1 MYVKL
6 TIAERLKDLRTER
19 RLTLEQLAE
28 QTGLSRAALGR
39 YESDDCKE
47 ISPTAVV
54 TLAKFYG
61 VSADYLLGLTETKN
75 HSNTDLHDL
84 HLSDDMIELLAN
96 GRINNRLLCE
106 IAAHKDFRRLM
117 TDIEI
122 CVDRIADS
130 RINDLNTMLSA
141 VRQKILDDQEVDQD
155 DLYVRTLELAQI
167 STESYFSHVIQ
178 HDLDAILHD
187 IREAHRRDSTTADSD
202 SPAADAAKRLQE
214 AMRYEGSREEKMV
227 RVFLANLGSPYDRL
241 TKEEFEYIKIHPQK
255 GCDIVNTILSGLD
268 DDSLLKVAENIALYH
283 HEKYDGSGYPKGL
296 KGEEIPFE
304 AKIMAI
310 ADVYDALVSKRCYKQ
325 PMTHEKACKVIKDSM
340 GTHFDPLLEDCFDK
354 ASSEIH
360 RYYTQD

>member
-227 RVFLANLGSPYDRL
+227 RVFLANLGIPYDPL
-241 TKEEFEYIKIHPQK
+241 TIEAFVTLI
-255 GCDIVNTILSGLD
+255 GIL
-268 DDSLLKVAENIALYH
+268 
-283 HEKYDGSGYPKGL
+283 EKSDLMKSSYN
-296 KGEEIPFE
+296 
-304 AKIMAI
+304 
-310 ADVYDALVSKRCYKQ
+310 KRGRKKQ
-325 PMTHEKACKVIKDSM
+325 Q
-340 GTHFDPLLEDCFDK
+340 
-354 ASSEIH
+354 
-360 RYYTQD
+360 R